1 MVELSERMINVSNSK
16 INIALIFGGR
26 SAEHEVSILSARS
39 IYDAFDKSRYNIFP
53 IAISEKGRWLNTEK
67 STSVLNS
74 EMEKVPKSN
83 SNIISEDIINFLQNK
98 IDLAFPVLHGP
109 FGEDGK
115 LQGFFDIL
123 DINYIG
129 CNLSSSAV
137 GMDKAIMKKLFA
149 FHNIPQTKFL
159 TLSKFE
165 YKSAKKRDL
174 YLKIKS
180 SLGNTFFVK
189 PANMGSSIG
198 INKVETL
205 DGFGEA
211 LQAAF
216 KHDSKIIF
224 EKAVDAREI
233 EAAVLG
239 FDDQIQVSV
248 PGEIV
253 STHNFYDYKAK
264 YKDET
269 TNLVIPADIPSEV
282 EKQIRDLSAEV
293 FNIVGAS
300 GLSRIDFF
308 ITKNDNRLLVNEINT
323 MPGFTRFSM
332 YPLLFKESGIAYSDL
347 LDKLVNIAQHKE
359 EKDG

>member
-1 MVELSERMINVSNSK
+1 MINVSNSK
-16 INIALIFGGR
+16 LNIALIFGVR

-39 IYDAFDKSRYNIFP
+39 IYNAFDKNKYNIFP
-53 IAISEKGRWLNTEK
+53 IAISEEGRWLNPNK
-67 STSVLNS
+67 STSILNS
-74 EMEKVPKSN
+74 EMKKVSKNN
-83 SNIISEDIINFLQNK
+83 SNLISEDIINFLQNK

-149 FHNIPQTKFL
+149 YHNIPQTKFL
-159 TLSKFE
+159 TFNKFE
-165 YKSAKKRDL
+165 CQEAANRDL
-174 YLKIKS
+174 YDKIRSNLES
-180 SLGNTFFVK
+180 SFFVK

-198 INKVETL
+198 INKVEKY
-205 DGFGEA
+205 DGFVEA
-211 LQAAF
+211 LKTAF
-216 KHDSKIIF
+216 EHDSKIIF

-239 FDDQIQVSV
+239 SDGEIQVSV

-253 STHNFYDYKAK
+253 STHNFYDYQAK

-269 TNLVIPADIPSEV
+269 TNLVIPADITE
-282 EKQIRDLSAEV
+282 EAKKQIAELSVEV

-308 ITKNDNRLLVNEINT
+308 ITKNDNRVLVNEINT

-347 LDKLVNIAQHKE
+347 LDKLVNIALHKE
-359 EKDG
+359 REDG